1 MEIKKYKKEIL
12 TKLVYNIND
21 IINTFQNEKFFQY
34 GNNLFITK
42 LKFINKKKTQYK
54 LILEIKNIYKNKTLY
69 IWEWFIDENKNL
81 ETFNKFYLKIKALCE
96 NKEIDLVNEFENF
109 FILYCPSFIKFH
121 KVLET
126 IILNEGTEVIEF
138 NLAFRLF
145 LMLILEKKEIDM
157 NLFLVFKDIRTVN
170 KISELNN
177 KNKNNRKIELE
188 KGFFLFETSLERY
201 ENTIEDIDDKL
212 LVTQYFIINI
222 AKIFKEH
229 YKEKEINFLNIL
241 KEKIEKE
248 IDEKE
253 YTKLIKVKGV
263 TNFDNILVYLKY
275 CEDCK
280 IKYKK
285 EFLGQQIKEFEIRS
299 QIFLPL
305 ALKHFLMKLPEIKD
319 VRKVRKE
326 LENVIKKASKKSL
339 KKLEVKEEEI
349 LEYLESIDNKALKK
363 EYKKCKGE

>member
-248 IDEKE
+248 IKE
-253 YTKLIKVKGV
+253 VLYKQFIYGKLSYITPDNKRDKFELIEQYTAFENTSKD
-263 TNFDNILVYLKY
+263 FDNI
-275 CEDCK
+275 
-280 IKYKK
+280 
-285 EFLGQQIKEFEIRS
+285 QIVIENTENLDFKNEIDS
-299 QIFLPL
+299 TQLQN
-305 ALKHFLMKLPEIKD
+305 E
-319 VRKVRKE
+319 
-326 LENVIKKASKKSL
+326 L
-339 KKLEVKEEEI
+339 KKWNYYLVKEEKVENEYIYTFSNTKEI
-349 LEYLESIDNKALKK
+349 RDEKQPNFMIKQK
-363 EYKKCKGE
+363 